1 MISFNALPG
10 GDVIQ
15 AGLRDLA
22 AGRTIDAARL
32 VLIGAHRLR
41 RAGID
46 VPPVE
51 LQDVEHRLY
60 ESLASTGSD
69 DAHSRYDA
77 MIRLLVRFE
86 HAVEVL
92 HDER

>member
-1 MISFNALPG
+1 MISLDALPG

-15 AGLRDLA
+15 TGLQDLA
-22 AGRTIDAARL
+22 AGRTTDAALL

-46 VPPVE
+46 VPAVE
-51 LQDVEHRLY
+51 TEDAEHRLY

-69 DAHSRYDA
+69 DAHSRYNA
-77 MIRLLVRFE
+77 MIRLLVSFE
-86 HAVEVL
+86 RAVECAG
-92 HDER
+92 